1 MRVQGEGT
9 GRGYG
14 ARVWGRGQVRV
25 RGEGTGR
32 GYGVRVRG
40 EGMGQGTG

>member
-1 MRVQGEGT
+1 MRVRGEGGEGT

-14 ARVWGRGQVRV
+14 ARV

-32 GYGVRVRG
+32 GYGARVRV
-40 EGMGQGTG
+40 EGTG